1 MGFSFQAVD
10 IHAHLLP
17 GLDDGPRTMDESLR
31 LCELYLPQGV
41 TTVVATPHMCDPRFD
56 VSPEAVRN
64 SVRELS
70 EACRQR
76 GLSLDIL
83 PGGDIRLQPEL
94 LEVLDAGE
102 LLTINDTGKY
112 LLLELPPQ
120 VVPRIG
126 GLIFELAVRGVTPIL
141 SHPERNLEFC
151 RKPECLVDLVERG
164 CLVQVT
170 AGSLLGQFGPVAK
183 RAAERFLESGM
194 VHVVAGDAHSSRGRR
209 PELRR
214 AAELLMSLVGEDVTS
229 KLLYA
234 NPAKIVRGEPS
245 QSIELGLGRAKQN
258 RFRVRRRAS

>member
-1 MGFSFQAVD
+1 MSTEFNMID
-10 IHAHLLP
+10 IHAHILP

-31 LCELYLPQGV
+31 MCELYVAQGV

-56 VSPEAVRN
+56 VSPQAVRN
-64 SVRELS
+64 SARELS
-70 EACRQR
+70 EACCQR
-76 GLSLDIL
+76 GLSLDVL

-94 LEVLDAGE
+94 LQVLDAGE

-120 VVPRIG
+120 VVPRIE
-126 GLIFELAVRGVTPIL
+126 GLVFELAVRGVTPIL

-151 RKPECLVDLVERG
+151 RKPYRLVDLVERG

-170 AGSLLGQFGPVAK
+170 AGSLFGQFGPVAK
-183 RAAERFLESGM
+183 QMVKRILEAGL

-229 KLLYA
+229 NLLYA
-234 NPAKIVRGEPS
+234 NPAKIVRGEPA
-245 QSIELGLGRAKQN
+245 QLIEVGLGHAKQN
-258 RFRVRRRAS
+258 TSRVRRQAS